1 MSYCAGVIAAR
12 RFGAAELV
20 DPRPYLASTIKETFE
35 KYPNI
40 GALLPAMGYSPRQ
53 MKDLETTINNTEC
66 DLVLSATPI
75 DLLKLLSIEKPT
87 MRIRY
92 EYKDNSKPTLEDL
105 LKELAS

>member
-1 MSYCAGVIAAR
+1 
-12 RFGAAELV
+12 
-20 DPRPYLASTIKETFE
+20 PYLSSSIKETFE

-40 GALLPAMGYSPRQ
+40 GALLPAMGYSPEQ

-75 DLLKLLSIEKPT
+75 DLLKLLTIEKPT

-92 EYKDNSKPTLEDL
+92 EYKDNSSPTLEEIIT
-105 LKELAS
+105 ELMAEKNA